1 MNIMILARTLSTELG
16 GIEKCLIETCTY
28 LVRQGHSLVL
38 VYDTAGDQLETYRQ
52 LCTSV
57 VCIKSYKVGIKFVD
71 DVKKILNQPADLIYT
86 HYYDNFF
93 FGTLIARIKKIKF
106 FVHLHLPAPVE
117 TGQLRKMKQAW
128 TLSQI
133 DQYFAVSQAV
143 KTDWMSIL
151 KVSADR
157 INVVYN
163 GINLENFK
171 ISDDITAI
179 REKWG
184 IDDSTKVI
192 SYVGRLED
200 YKGVEH
206 LIHVVDQLRQS
217 EFKIKLII
225 AGKSIISGSEYEY
238 SLHHLVDRLNL
249 GSHVQFVGHVANS
262 EEIYQLSDILVVPSL
277 WLEAFGLVIVEA
289 MACGIPVIASR
300 VGGIPEILSGD
311 FQSQMF
317 EPGDEHHLFQLLKKS
332 LDWRI
337 NDPSLGEKCHK
348 HVMDYFSSSMNLH
361 KLEKLILKDCQ

>member
-1 MNIMILARTLSTELG
+1 MNIIILAGTLSTELG
-16 GIEKCLIETCTY
+16 GIEKCLLETCTY

-57 VCIKSYKVGIKFVD
+57 ICIKSFKIGIKFMD
-71 DVKKILNQPADLIYT
+71 DVKKILNQSADLIYS

-93 FGTLIARIKKIKF
+93 FGILIARMKRIKF
-106 FVHLHLPAPVE
+106 FAHLHLPAPVE
-117 TGQLRKMKQAW
+117 TGQFKKMKQAW
-128 TLSQI
+128 TLSHI

-143 KTDWMSIL
+143 KTDWISTL
-151 KVSADR
+151 RVSADR

-217 EFKIKLII
+217 KFKIKLII

-317 EPGDEHHLFQLLKKS
+317 EPGDENHLFQLLKKS
-332 LDWRI
+332 LDWRV
-337 NDPSLGEKCHK
+337 NDPNLGKKCRK
-348 HVMDYFSSSMNLH
+348 HVMDYFSSSKTLH
-361 KLEKLILKDCQ
+361 KLEKLILEDCQ

>member
-1 MNIMILARTLSTELG
+1 MNIIILAGTLSTELG
-16 GIEKCLIETCTY
+16 GIEKCLLETCTY

-57 VCIKSYKVGIKFVD
+57 ICIKSFKIGIKFMD
-71 DVKKILNQPADLIYT
+71 DVKKILNQSADLIYS

-93 FGTLIARIKKIKF
+93 FGILIARMKRIKF

-117 TGQLRKMKQAW
+117 TGQLKKMKQAW
-128 TLSQI
+128 TLSHI

-143 KTDWMSIL
+143 KTDWISTL
-151 KVSADR
+151 RVSADR

-225 AGKSIISGSEYEY
+225 AGKSIISGNEYEY

-249 GSHVQFVGHVANS
+249 GSCVQFVGHVANS

-317 EPGDEHHLFQLLKKS
+317 EPGDENHLFQLLKKS
-332 LDWRI
+332 LDWRVS
-337 NDPSLGEKCHK
+337 DPLLGKKCRK
-348 HVMDYFSSSMNLH
+348 HVMDYFSSSKTLH
-361 KLEKLILKDCQ
+361 KLEKLILEDCQ

>member
-1 MNIMILARTLSTELG
+1 MNIIILAGTLSTELG
-16 GIEKCLIETCTY
+16 GIEKCLLETCTY

-57 VCIKSYKVGIKFVD
+57 ICIKSFKIGIKFMD
-71 DVKKILNQPADLIYT
+71 DVKKILNQPADLIYS

-93 FGTLIARIKKIKF
+93 FGMLIARMKRIKF

-117 TGQLRKMKQAW
+117 TGQLKKMKQAW

-143 KTDWMSIL
+143 KTDWISTL
-151 KVSADR
+151 RVSADR

-249 GSHVQFVGHVANS
+249 GSHIQFVGHVVNS

-337 NDPSLGEKCHK
+337 NDPSLGEKCRK